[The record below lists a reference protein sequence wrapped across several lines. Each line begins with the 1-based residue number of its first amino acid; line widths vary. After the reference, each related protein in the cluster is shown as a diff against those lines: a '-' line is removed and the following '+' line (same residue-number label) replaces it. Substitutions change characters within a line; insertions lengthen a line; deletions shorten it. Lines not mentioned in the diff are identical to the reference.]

1 MFKDKIKI
9 LGAYGGKGID
19 ANNTSIQ
26 IDRCSVIDAGNIIKA
41 IGDDAKY
48 IDNIFLTH
56 SHLDHIVDI
65 PFLIESFYEIRNKP
79 IKIYA
84 LKETIDHLNRYI
96 FNWNIWPDFTDIDLI
111 NQKHSIE
118 FVEIQVNKVL
128 QFKNFSIKPIK
139 TNHTISSCGYV
150 ITKEENSIFFTAD
163 TFICDEIWEELNQN
177 LSIKQ
182 LIVDVSFPS
191 RLEVA
196 AQTSKHLTLKLLK
209 EELKKLKRDDI
220 KIYINHLKPTYI
232 EEITEEL
239 KVLGLDEKITIL
251 NDSDVI
257 NLKKLKR
264 TSRKKDLDIEQLIM
278 KCSTKDDF
286 DRVIKRLEKEKQ
298 KIR

>member
-1 MFKDKIKI
+1 MFKEKIKI

-56 SHLDHIVDI
+56 SHLDHIIDI
-65 PFLIESFYEIRNKP
+65 PFLVESFYEVRNKP

-84 LKETIDHLNRYI
+84 LKETIEHLNRYI
-96 FNWNIWPDFTDIDLI
+96 FNWNIWPDFSDIDLI

-118 FVEIQVNKVL
+118 FIEIQVNKIL
-128 QFKNFSIKPIK
+128 QFRNFSIKPIK

-150 ITKEENSIFFTAD
+150 ITKDENSIFFTGD
-163 TFICDEIWEELNQN
+163 TFICDEIWEEINQN

-196 AQTSKHLTLKLLK
+196 AQTSKHLTLKLFK
-209 EELKKLKRDDI
+209 EELTKLKRDDV

-232 EEITEEL
+232 DEITEEL
-239 KVLGLDEKITIL
+239 KVLELENKITIL

-257 NLKKLKR
+257 NLKKIKR

-278 KCSTKDDF
+278 KCNTKDDF
-286 DRVIKRLEKEKQ
+286 NRVIKRLEKEKQ
-298 KIR
+298 KIK

>member
-1 MFKDKIKI
+1 MFNDKIKI
-9 LGAYGGKGID
+9 LGAHGGKGLD
-19 ANNTSIQ
+19 ANNTTIQ

-41 IGDDAKY
+41 IGEDARY

-56 SHLDHIVDI
+56 SHLDHIIDI
-65 PFLIESFYEIRNKP
+65 PFLVESFYETRNKP

-96 FNWNIWPDFTDIDLI
+96 FNWNIWPDFSDIDII

-118 FVEIQVNKVL
+118 FIELEVNKVL

-150 ITKEENSIFFTAD
+150 ITKNTNSIFFTAD
-163 TFICDEIWEELNQN
+163 TYICDEIWKELNEN
-177 LSIKQ
+177 PSIKQ
-182 LIVDVSFPS
+182 LIIDVSFPS
-191 RLEVA
+191 RLEIA

-209 EELKKLKRDDI
+209 DELTKLTRDDI

-232 EEITEEL
+232 DEITQEL
-239 KVLGLDEKITIL
+239 KTLNLEDKITIL

-257 NLKKLKR
+257 NLRKQKR
-264 TSRKKDLDIEQLIM
+264 TSRKKDLDIEHLLL
-278 KCSTKDDF
+278 KCNTKDDF

-298 KIR
+298 KIK